1 MAGVVAVERVCE
13 VIRLRV
19 DVRPQRYSL
28 LPHLLS
34 VDTSWWGTNR
44 SVRYKGGTTKCAVQR
59 SMMEYNGVCSTKE
72 YGGVQRSVQ
81 YKGV

>member
-1 MAGVVAVERVCE
+1 MCSTKEYDGV
-13 VIRLRV
+13 
-19 DVRPQRYSL
+19 Q
-28 LPHLLS
+28 
-34 VDTSWWGTNR
+34 R
-44 SVRYKGGTTKCAVQR
+44 SVQYKGVWWSTTECAVQR